1 MLAEYRRGCG
11 GQGAC
16 ATYNQCTQSS
26 RQVTLLHIMNGSFS
40 TAHVAQRSFHLVVHD
55 RTPTNAVRSIAGYVR
70 RGSDGTLAVR
80 YVIAADLSRLRIPRP
95 RPKAVAERL
104 WQHTCCELFVQR
116 SGTAAYHEFN
126 FAPSGEWAAYAFEAY
141 RNAQHLMDTS
151 IEPRIEVRTTAET
164 FELDASIRLDGLSPA
179 HVRDALA
186 LSVTAVIEESDG
198 RISYWSVAHPL
209 GKPDFHHHDAF
220 AVLFDEIRD

>member
-1 MLAEYRRGCG
+1 M
-11 GQGAC
+11 
-16 ATYNQCTQSS
+16 
-26 RQVTLLHIMNGSFS
+26 MNGPFP
-40 TAHVAQRSFHLVVHD
+40 TAHVAQRPFHLVVHD
-55 RTPTNAVRSIAGYVR
+55 QTPTNAVRSIEGDVR

-80 YVIAADLSRLRIPRP
+80 YVIAADLLRLRIPRP

-126 FAPSGEWAAYAFEAY
+126 FAPSGEWAAYGFEAY

-151 IEPRIEVRTTAET
+151 IEPHIEVRTTAET
-164 FELDASIRLDGLSPA
+164 LELDAAICLDQLSSG
-179 HVRDALA
+179 HVREALA
-186 LSVTAVIEESDG
+186 LSITAVIEESDG
-198 RISYWSVAHPL
+198 RLSYWSVAHPP

-220 AVLFDEIRD
+220 AVSLDEIRY